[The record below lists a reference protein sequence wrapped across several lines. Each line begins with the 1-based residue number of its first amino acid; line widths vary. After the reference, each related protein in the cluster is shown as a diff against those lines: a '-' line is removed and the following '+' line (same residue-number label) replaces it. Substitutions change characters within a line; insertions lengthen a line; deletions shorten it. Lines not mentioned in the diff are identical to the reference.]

1 MRLDSPGSLT
11 VKIRPLG
18 ADSNS
23 IWSLSPELRIA
34 LGALPFITAVPLSSN
49 GRVIDEFIAVI
60 LLLFPTGIELLN
72 NCELADVTLF
82 VPGISPPTAGRAAI
96 K

>member
-34 LGALPFITAVPLSSN
+34 LGALPFITVVPLSSN
-49 GRVIDEFIAVI
+49 GRVIEEFIAVV

-82 VPGISPPTAGRAAI
+82 VAGISPPTGGRAAI